1 MKGVNKVLL
10 IGNLGNDP
18 EVRYTADGVA
28 VARFRVAT
36 NEIYNDRDGNRQEQ
50 TEWHRVVAWGK
61 LAETC
66 GKHLV
71 KGKAVYLEGKLRT
84 SSWEQDG
91 TKRYRTEIVVQTLRM
106 LGGRDQEE
114 LPYEPSGSGVSE
126 DDIHY

>member
-1 MKGVNKVLL
+1 MKGVNKVILM
-10 IGNLGNDP
+10 GNLGGDP

-28 VARFRVAT
+28 VARFSLAT
-36 NEIYNDRDGNRQEQ
+36 NEVYNGKDGNRQEQ

-66 GKHLV
+66 GKHLA

-91 TKRYRTEIVVQTLRM
+91 SRRYKTEIIIQTMRM
-106 LGGRDQEE
+106 LSRDQEE
-114 LPYEPSGSGVSE
+114 LPFEAPEAGVPE
-126 DDIHY
+126 GDIPF